1 MDKKVTHRQINMD
14 QKNWKQ
20 RVSMWKMIRASH
32 EESWSIDEGSVSKWR
47 WFVKYLGSKTRRIFI
62 YYKIFISPKILHKQ
76 LNSLNQ
82 FTYKIGLLWKII
94 CETLEI
100 YNIYVK
106 GHKWVQFFYL
116 IWTFQTWEQ
125 LKSSLIA
132 KIIDSKYES
141 HLCMNSLF
149 FKLEHQKQQLL
160 KQTVLF

>member
-1 MDKKVTHRQINMD
+1 
-14 QKNWKQ
+14 
-20 RVSMWKMIRASH
+20 MWRMTKALH
-32 EESWSIDEGSVSKWR
+32 EENWSIDEGSVRKGR
-47 WFVKYLGSKTRRIFI
+47 WFVKYLSSKIRRIFI

-76 LNSLNQ
+76 FNSLNQ
-82 FTYKIGLLWKII
+82 FIYKIELLSKII
-94 CETLEI
+94 CETLEMH
-100 YNIYVK
+100 NIYVK

-116 IWTFQTWEQ
+116 IGTFQTWEQ

-141 HLCMNSLF
+141 HLCMNSLY